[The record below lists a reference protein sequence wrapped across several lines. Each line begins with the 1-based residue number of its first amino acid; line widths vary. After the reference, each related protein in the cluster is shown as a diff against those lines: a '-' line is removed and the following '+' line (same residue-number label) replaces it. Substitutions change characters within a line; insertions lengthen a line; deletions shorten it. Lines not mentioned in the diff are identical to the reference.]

1 MVFKFVGGITAS
13 STSYQLWISSNTLA
27 EKVEAALDITSTY
40 RGHYKNRIVQ
50 KWQTFNP
57 VEVSIDLI
65 KNMKQT
71 AVINIVKNRIL
82 LT

>member
-13 STSYQLWISSNTLA
+13 STSYQLWTSSNTLA

-57 VEVSIDLI
+57 VEVSIDL
-65 KNMKQT
+65 
-71 AVINIVKNRIL
+71 NIDSVTNSPP
-82 LT
+82 